1 MTESHPRTRLQRRL
15 HLLSFLAGIAILAA
29 VTAEI
34 LTGDRTRFPEWYLVT
49 QFVVCVIFLADFFV
63 RCGSGRRQRHFF
75 VRSLPYLLLSIPYL
89 ALLEWSGVHLSRPW
103 AMALGTVP
111 LWRTFLALYI
121 IIHALIRSRAKMLA
135 VAYVLTVILFTYISG
150 LIFYDFESGV
160 NPHLHGLGNAV
171 WWAWMGVTTV
181 GAAIFPVTVAGKIF
195 AVLLPILGMMMFPI
209 FTIYVTE
216 IYTRRYKKEGR
227 PNP

>member
-1 MTESHPRTRLQRRL
+1 MIESYSSIRWQRWL

-29 VTAEI
+29 VTVEI
-34 LTGDRTRFPEWYLVT
+34 LTGDRTRFPGWYLVT
-49 QFVVCVIFLADFFV
+49 QLVVCVIFLADFFAN
-63 RCGSGRRQRHFF
+63 GRNSRMRRHFLF
-75 VRSLPYLLLSIPYL
+75 AGLPYLLLSIPYL
-89 ALLEWSGVHLSRPW
+89 AILEWSGIHLTRPW

-121 IIHALIRSRAKMLA
+121 IIHALIRSRVKMLA

-150 LIFYDFESGV
+150 LIFYDFEAGV

-181 GAAIFPVTVAGKIF
+181 GAAIFPVTVVGKVF

-216 IYTRRYKKEGR
+216 IYTQRYKK
-227 PNP
+227 